1 MEDDNI
7 EKEIQENAKVMNLE
21 SLITGG
27 IDAIIPITI
36 SYMGQDFSANIRPI
50 NAIENNE
57 VTQKYINKRE
67 SVILNTVKK
76 CLLKDDGK
84 NYTIAE
90 LEKIPVG
97 VIQNIYNKIQEI
109 SGIENTSSE
118 DDMKMVRELMG
129 F

>member
-90 LEKIPVG
+90 LEKIPAG

-109 SGIENTSSE
+109 SGIENTTSE
-118 DDMKMVRELMG
+118 DDMKMIRELMG

>member
-1 MEDDNI
+1 MEDNNI

-90 LEKIPVG
+90 LEKIPAG

-109 SGIENTSSE
+109 SGIENTTSE
-118 DDMKMVRELMG
+118 DDMKMIRELMG

>member
-27 IDAIIPITI
+27 IDAIIQITI
-36 SYMGQDFSANIRPI
+36 TYMGQDFSANIRPI

-67 SVILNTVKK
+67 SVTLNTVKK

-90 LEKIPVG
+90 LEKIPAG

-109 SGIENTSSE
+109 SGIENTTSE

>member
-36 SYMGQDFSANIRPI
+36 TYMGQDFSANIRPI

-67 SVILNTVKK
+67 SVTLNTVKK

-90 LEKIPVG
+90 LEKIPAG

-109 SGIENTSSE
+109 SGIENTTSE

>member
-109 SGIENTSSE
+109 SGIENTTSE
-118 DDMKMVRELMG
+118 DDMKMIRELMG

>member
-36 SYMGQDFSANIRPI
+36 TYMGQDFSANIRPI

-90 LEKIPVG
+90 LEKSPVG

>member
-1 MEDDNI
+1 MEDNNI

-27 IDAIIPITI
+27 INAIIPITI

-67 SVILNTVKK
+67 SVTLNTVKK

-84 NYTIAE
+84 NYTITE
-90 LEKIPVG
+90 LEKIPAG

-109 SGIENTSSE
+109 SGIENTTSE
-118 DDMKMVRELMG
+118 DDMKMIRELMG

>member
-1 MEDDNI
+1 MEDNNI

-109 SGIENTSSE
+109 SGIENTTSE
-118 DDMKMVRELMG
+118 DDMKMIRELMG

>member
-67 SVILNTVKK
+67 SVTLNTVKK

-84 NYTIAE
+84 NYTISE

-109 SGIENTSSE
+109 SGIENTASE
-118 DDMKMVRELMG
+118 DDMKMIRELMG

>member
-67 SVILNTVKK
+67 SVTLNTVKK

-90 LEKIPVG
+90 LEKIPAG

-109 SGIENTSSE
+109 SGIENTTSE
-118 DDMKMVRELMG
+118 DDMKMIRELMG

>member
-109 SGIENTSSE
+109 SGIENTTSE

>member
-36 SYMGQDFSANIRPI
+36 TYMGQDFSANIRPI

-67 SVILNTVKK
+67 SVTLNTVKK

-109 SGIENTSSE
+109 SGIENTTSE

>member
-27 IDAIIPITI
+27 IDAVIPITI
-36 SYMGQDFSANIRPI
+36 TYMGQDFSANIRPI

-118 DDMKMVRELMG
+118 DDMKMIRELMG

>member
-7 EKEIQENAKVMNLE
+7 EKEIRENAKVMNLE

-27 IDAIIPITI
+27 IDAVIPITI
-36 SYMGQDFSANIRPI
+36 TYMGQDFSANIRPI

-90 LEKIPVG
+90 LEKIPAG

-109 SGIENTSSE
+109 SGIENTTSE
-118 DDMKMVRELMG
+118 DDMKMIRELMG

>member
-27 IDAIIPITI
+27 IDAVIPITI
-36 SYMGQDFSANIRPI
+36 TYMGQDFSANIRPI

>member
-27 IDAIIPITI
+27 IDAVIPITI
-36 SYMGQDFSANIRPI
+36 TYMGQDFSANIRPI

-109 SGIENTSSE
+109 SGIENTTSE

>member
-67 SVILNTVKK
+67 SVTLNTVKK

-97 VIQNIYNKIQEI
+97 IIQNIYNKIQEI
-109 SGIENTSSE
+109 SGIENTTSE
-118 DDMKMVRELMG
+118 DDMKMIRELMG